1 MSFSRHQGWVG
12 EFNLHK
18 ETKRKQKENRL
29 LLANKQAY
37 VIEPS
42 IFFFSSGMEE
52 TFYQHSFSL
61 QSTHGWAH
69 IQSDGRPQEDLTSTV
84 LLSSL
89 RDIQPQKIHKT
100 DVKKRMSPSSLYAHC
115 KQHVAAPAIPAGVIA
130 GGTS

>member
-42 IFFFSSGMEE
+42 IFFFSNGMEE

-69 IQSDGRPQEDLTSTV
+69 IQSDGRP
-84 LLSSL
+84 
-89 RDIQPQKIHKT
+89 
-100 DVKKRMSPSSLYAHC
+100 
-115 KQHVAAPAIPAGVIA
+115 
-130 GGTS
+130 